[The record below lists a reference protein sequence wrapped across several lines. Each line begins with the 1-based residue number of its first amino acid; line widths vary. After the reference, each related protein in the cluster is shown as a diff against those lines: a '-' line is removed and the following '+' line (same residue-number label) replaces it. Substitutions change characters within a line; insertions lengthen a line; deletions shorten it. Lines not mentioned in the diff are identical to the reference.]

1 MRAAIFQGPFS
12 LKMDDYSLSKLGEND
27 LLIKVEVCGLCGTDF
42 HIYKGESFSTPPVIP
57 GHEFVGTIVEK
68 GTDVKHLNLD
78 DKVAIDPN
86 IYCGKC
92 KYCQL
97 GEINYC
103 ENLKALGVSLNG
115 GFAEYSIVPSS
126 QAYLLPNNF
135 SFNSAAFA
143 EPLSCC
149 LRGMDQAAIKHGE
162 NVVIIGSGTIGLLML
177 QLVKI
182 SGAAKIIV
190 IEPIAEKRS
199 AAIQLG
205 ADYVIDPD
213 SIEVLDHITSL
224 TSGGPDVIIECVGK
238 SSTADLAVRLARKGG
253 RVVIFGLS
261 EKKDLLNIN
270 LQDFF
275 LKELTVKG
283 SLLNPFTFS
292 RAVNLLINNK
302 IRMEKLKPVLSN
314 LENLENILSRPRDL
328 TVIKYQITPN

>member
-1 MRAAIFQGPFS
+1 MKAAIFNGPFN
-12 LKMDDYSLSKLGEND
+12 LKMEDLSLSRLGESD
-27 LLIKVEVCGLCGTDF
+27 LLIKVDVCGLCGTDF
-42 HIYKGESFSTPPVIP
+42 HIYKGESYSMPPVIP

-68 GTDVKHLNLD
+68 GSGVMGLNID
-78 DKVAIDPN
+78 DRVAIDPN
-86 IYCGKC
+86 IFCGKC
-92 KYCQL
+92 KYCKL

-103 ENLKALGVSLNG
+103 ENLKALGVSMNG

-126 QAYLLPNNF
+126 QAYLLPRDF

-162 NVVIIGSGTIGLLML
+162 DLVILGSGTIGLLML
-177 QLVKI
+177 QLAKI

-190 IEPIAEKRS
+190 IEPIAEKRL

-213 SIEVLDHITSL
+213 SVELTDQIANL
-224 TSGGPDVIIECVGK
+224 TSGGPDIVIECVGK
-238 SSTADLAVRLARKGG
+238 GNTTDLAIRLARKGG

-270 LQDFF
+270 LQEFF

-292 RAVNLLINNK
+292 RAVNLLINK
-302 IRMEKLKPVLSN
+302 KVQVEKLKPVLSS